1 MFDKKKRKIRNR
13 SLVVFTMLLNHER
26 SIKFIVWN
34 SWPLFIIK
42 KILCINKLF
51 LCFHVCVCVFFLLLL
66 FALWGEAHLSICL
79 WIQVGLFYVFWWN
92 TQEQEFDKGC
102 ILNVYEKFSEILRW
116 EGTRRKEGEEKGR
129 VERITR
135 PCDWLKKRFEKLTT
149 TRKGFACM
157 KCKGRIEEKK
167 RWKEKKKD

>member
-1 MFDKKKRKIRNR
+1 M
-13 SLVVFTMLLNHER
+13 
-26 SIKFIVWN
+26 
-34 SWPLFIIK
+34 
-42 KILCINKLF
+42 
-51 LCFHVCVCVFFLLLL
+51 CVCVFFLLLL